1 MRRSEVLACVAT
13 LIALPAVAAFAEP
26 PAAAPDPKAAAA
38 EKRRQGEALFQ
49 GHDKNRD
56 GNLRGDEIPKNWAAA
71 YDLDGDA
78 DVSKREFMEI
88 WTHSVLKA
96 GHPLRH
102 AGPRAAKTL
111 RDFDRDKD
119 GAVSMEEFPGT
130 EQVFKGADRDKDGQL
145 SPKELLRLA
154 KEELESIEKQLKN
167 PSRYDLRTLFDLNGD
182 RQITSDEYDGPR
194 RAFDEVDADRDGILS
209 YDELY
214 PERMMERTPV
224 KPQPEDKNVIESMD
238 ADADGRVSR
247 EEFKGT
253 DAAWKRLDRN
263 RDGYLTA
270 SDSR

>member
-1 MRRSEVLACVAT
+1 
-13 LIALPAVAAFAEP
+13 
-26 PAAAPDPKAAAA
+26 
-38 EKRRQGEALFQ
+38 
-49 GHDKNRD
+49 
-56 GNLRGDEIPKNWAAA
+56 
-71 YDLDGDA
+71 
-78 DVSKREFMEI
+78 
-88 WTHSVLKA
+88 
-96 GHPLRH
+96 
-102 AGPRAAKTL
+102 
-111 RDFDRDKD
+111 
-119 GAVSMEEFPGT
+119 
-130 EQVFKGADRDKDGQL
+130 VFKGADRDKDGQL